1 MENPVSYLRSADRLE
16 AMIAFK
22 EEKFKE
28 TRLKLQELL
37 RKEFLDVLRLQG
49 RPETAKRLKNTRVER
64 LLWEVLTPSNVDR
77 IEGIIASISQA

>member
-1 MENPVSYLRSADRLE
+1 MVSPVSSLRSADRLE
-16 AMIAFK
+16 TMIAFK

-28 TRLKLQELL
+28 TRPKLQELL

-64 LLWEVLTPSNVDR
+64 LLWEVLRPSNVQE
-77 IEGIIASISQA
+77 IEGIIASISRA